1 MNRDTKD
8 MLDAFGKAADNR
20 WGFLEAVSNSRREF
34 LRNSTRM
41 AAGFAAAAAVG
52 GGLVRPRMAHAQN
65 WTLAQAARPY
75 AGATVR
81 VSNLAGYPHNNFM
94 RPLVADFEKETGIKI
109 VIDEVQYGEAV
120 GKHMQ
125 LLATGSDEYDLYN
138 IDSIWFP
145 GYAPYMEPMTEFMAN
160 PALMDP
166 NFDYADLS
174 AECQKTN
181 SYLDEVYMF
190 SNMNTFMV
198 LAYRKDWYEAA
209 GFKAPVTW
217 KDLYDQAAHFSKDGR
232 YGYVIHGQ
240 RTAMM
245 EMVTLP
251 YLSMGGTVFDDYL
264 HPTFSQP
271 AQNFE
276 AAKKAMQLIR
286 DIYQNK
292 LTPPGSLDFELGEAA
307 AAYSQGN
314 IAMNPN
320 WAMIFAVQEDPG
332 QSKVAGKNGYAWPPT
347 GYDTPA
353 PNGEVTGGYTRLAS
367 FGLGIAKS
375 SANKEAAYLFSQWL
389 SSPAIQEKLL
399 LSGDAA
405 PSRTKLLQKH
415 TDRYGHFPILLD
427 AARRVGKKLWDAPKI
442 ANERQW
448 EDTVAIAFQDCMIG
462 KIGVEAAIVKADKD
476 VARLMRQYGFYKGDK
491 AYPKSV
497 TSNYKG
503 TPKVKLL

>member
-1 MNRDTKD
+1 MNQNARE
-8 MLDAFGKAADNR
+8 MLDAFGKAATSR
-20 WGFLEAVSNSRREF
+20 QGFLKEASGSRREF
-34 LRNSTRM
+34 LKNSTLM
-41 AAGFAAAAAVG
+41 AAGFAAAAAG
-52 GGLVRPRMAHAQN
+52 SGIVRPRMAHAQN
-65 WTLAQAARPY
+65 WTLAQAAKPY
-75 AGATVR
+75 AGVTVR
-81 VSNLAGYPHNNFM
+81 VSNLAGYPHNGFM
-94 RPLVADFEKETGIKI
+94 RPLVADFEKETGIK
-109 VIDEVQYGEAV
+109 VAIDEVQYGEAV

-125 LLATGSDEYDLYN
+125 MLATGSDEYDLYN

-145 GYAPYMEPMTEFMAN
+145 GYAPYMEPLTEFMAN

-166 NFDYADLS
+166 GFDYGDLS
-174 AECQKTN
+174 PDCQKTN

-198 LAYRKDWYEAA
+198 LSYRKDWYAEA
-209 GFKAPVTW
+209 GLKAPVTW
-217 KDLYDQAAHFSKDGR
+217 KELYDQAAHFTQGER

-245 EMVTLP
+245 EMVTIL
-251 YLSMGGTVFDDYL
+251 YLSMGGVVFDDYL

-271 AQNFE
+271 PEHFE
-276 AAKKAMQLIR
+276 AAKKSMQIVR

-307 AAYSQGN
+307 AAYAQGN
-314 IAMNPN
+314 IAMNLN
-320 WAMIFAVQEDPG
+320 WAMIFAVQEDPK

-375 SANKEAAYLFSQWL
+375 SPNKEAAYLFSQWL

-399 LSGDAA
+399 LLGDAA
-405 PSRTKLLQKH
+405 PSRIKLLEKH

-427 AARRVGKKLWDAPKI
+427 STRRVGKKVWDAPKI

-462 KIGVEAAIVKADKD
+462 KTGVEAAILKADRD

-503 TPKVKLL
+503 VPKVKLL

>member
-1 MNRDTKD
+1 MNQDSKE
-8 MLDAFGKAADNR
+8 MLNAFGKAAADR
-20 WGFLEAVSNSRREF
+20 TGFLKDASSSRREF
-34 LRNSTRM
+34 LRNSTLM
-41 AAGFAAAAAVG
+41 AAGFAAAAAG
-52 GGLVRPRMAHAQN
+52 SGIVRPRMAHAQN
-65 WTLAQAARPY
+65 WTLAQAAKPY

-81 VSNLAGYPHNNFM
+81 VSNLAGYPHNGFM
-94 RPLVADFEKETGIKI
+94 RQLVPDFEEETGIK
-109 VIDEVQYGEAV
+109 VAIDEVQYGEAV

-145 GYAPYMEPMTEFMAN
+145 GYAPYIEPMTGFMAD

-166 NFDYADLS
+166 AFDYNDLA

-190 SNMNTFMV
+190 SNMYTF
-198 LAYRKDWYEAA
+198 LALTYRQDWYDAA
-209 GFKAPVTW
+209 GLKPPTTW
-217 KDLYDQAAHFSKDGR
+217 KELYDQAAHFSKDDK
-232 YGYVIHGQ
+232 YGYIIHGQ

-245 EMVTLP
+245 EMVTLA

-264 HPTFSQP
+264 HPTFTQP
-271 AQNFE
+271 PENFE
-276 AAKKAMQLIR
+276 AAKKSMQLIR

-314 IAMNPN
+314 IAICAN
-320 WAMIFAVQEDPG
+320 WAMIFSVQEDPK

-353 PNGEVTGGYTRLAS
+353 PNGDVAGGYSRLAS
-367 FGLGIAKS
+367 FGLGIARS

-399 LSGDAA
+399 LMGDAA
-405 PSRTKLLQKH
+405 PSRIKLLEKH
-415 TDRYGHFPILLD
+415 TNRYGHFPILLD
-427 AARRVGKKLWDAPKI
+427 GTRRVGKKLWDAPKI

-462 KIGVEAAIVKADKD
+462 KTGVEEALLKADKD